1 MKRTKR
7 AASRSR
13 SAPLRVTVY
22 HDKTGRVASIVE
34 VKTDPKAPPA
44 GIRPIPECESC
55 EIDLT
60 GELAKVPLLELHT
73 GYRVDRSARPPRLV
87 RREGY
92 TPPGPADRPG
102 PAPGKA
108 RAKRT

>member
-1 MKRTKR
+1 MKQPKR
-7 AASRSR
+7 AASRR
-13 SAPLRVTVY
+13 PSAPMRVTVY
-22 HDKTGRVASIVE
+22 HDQTGRVASIVE

-44 GIRPIPECESC
+44 GIQPIPECQSF

-60 GELAKVPLLELHT
+60 GELAKVSLIELHT
-73 GYRVDRSARPPRLV
+73 GYRVDRSARTSRLV